1 MQKKFT
7 RKVFKNIPEIIL
19 EFIQKNF
26 AYIFVHDFLEHIEK
40 LGTLGQKVLSGL
52 PNCKGGQLFTHCFYS
67 SLLKV
72 LNYDTISKDTL
83 EVVADD

>member
-19 EFIQKNF
+19 KFIQINF

-52 PNCKGGQLFTHCFYS
+52 PNCKGGAIIHPLFLFVIIKS
-67 SLLKV
+67 P
-72 LNYDTISKDTL
+72 
-83 EVVADD
+83 